1 MKKQNIFEFIE
12 AQPRGYVRDITEA
25 VKEQL
30 QNYEDPYQ
38 AVYQSI
44 YRGKVWKSP
53 LETTSRRLIVDW
65 INALEWTN
73 HRHQDFDWSPIK

>member
-44 YRGKVWKSP
+44 YRGK
-53 LETTSRRLIVDW
+53 I
-65 INALEWTN
+65 
-73 HRHQDFDWSPIK
+73 